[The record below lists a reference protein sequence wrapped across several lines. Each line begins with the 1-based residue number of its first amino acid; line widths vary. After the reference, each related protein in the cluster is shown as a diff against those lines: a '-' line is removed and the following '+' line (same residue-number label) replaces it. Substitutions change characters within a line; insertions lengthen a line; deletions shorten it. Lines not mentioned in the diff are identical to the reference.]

1 MSLVVRQS
9 PGPALLVWV
18 RGNILPYM
26 PAETLEELLVWVHQP
41 TSTRISS
48 QARSTPLRAR
58 RCRCG
63 VVWVTKG
70 HPPQLV
76 GIVVVVVV
84 VVVVDGMWGRVGDH
98 RSPSTAR
105 VVGSSSG
112 KCLPK
117 KKHRASIRC
126 GRRARNRLQ
135 RQRGGRLLVVV
146 LSPTQLPIGYSVRP
160 CATALLRYCATA
172 LLRYCATAL
181 LCTALL
187 RYCATALSYF
197 IVIVASA
204 VSSFSA
210 QWSSSLPRQCLCFLV
225 VNARRRRSTRAF
237 VLRRSHC
244 ILRIYSVLIMVFIS
258 RYSVL
263 LLLFSLPC
271 SARCGY

>member
-1 MSLVVRQS
+1 M
-9 PGPALLVWV
+9 
-18 RGNILPYM
+18 
-26 PAETLEELLVWVHQP
+26 T
-41 TSTRISS
+41 T
-48 QARSTPLRAR
+48 
-58 RCRCG
+58 
-63 VVWVTKG
+63 G
-70 HPPQLV
+70 HPPQL
-76 GIVVVVVV
+76 GSWAAHLGGAYRRRSTGLQFGVVVVP
-84 VVVVDGMWGRVGDH
+84 GTGCSANGGAACSWSSYRR
-98 RSPSTAR
+98 RS
-105 VVGSSSG
+105 
-112 KCLPK
+112 CL
-117 KKHRASIRC
+117 S
-126 GRRARNRLQ
+126 
-135 RQRGGRLLVVV
+135 
-146 LSPTQLPIGYSVRP
+146 
-160 CATALLRYCATA
+160 ATLFGLALLRYCATA

-244 ILRIYSVLIMVFIS
+244 ILRNYSVLIMIFIS

>member
-1 MSLVVRQS
+1 VRAIVV
-9 PGPALLVWV
+9 PY
-18 RGNILPYM
+18 ICLPKHSKSCWCGY
-26 PAETLEELLVWVHQP
+26 QP
-41 TSTRISS
+41 TATRISS
-48 QARSTPLRAR
+48 QARSTSRRAR
-58 RCRCG
+58 RCRRRRR
-63 VVWVTKG
+63 
-70 HPPQLV
+70 H
-76 GIVVVVVV
+76 
-84 VVVVDGMWGRVGDH
+84 VVVDGLWGLVGDH

-112 KCLPK
+112 RCLPK

-244 ILRIYSVLIMVFIS
+244 ILRNYSVLIMIFIS